1 MTPYLFAKIHRIIMG
16 RVYKWEYTRDMVQAS
31 IPGWETSS
39 LTRQKLTEMELS
51 WRRQLESV

>member
-1 MTPYLFAKIHRIIMG
+1 MTPYLF
-16 RVYKWEYTRDMVQAS
+16 RVFYCFYYGKRDKWENTRDMVQAS

-39 LTRQKLTEMELS
+39 LTRQKPTEMELS